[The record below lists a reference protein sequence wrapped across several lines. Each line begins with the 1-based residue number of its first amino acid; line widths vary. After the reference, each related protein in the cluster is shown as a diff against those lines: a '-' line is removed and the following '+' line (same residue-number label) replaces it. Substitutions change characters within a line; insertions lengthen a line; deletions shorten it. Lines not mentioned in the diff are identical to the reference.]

1 MQNHAF
7 YICLAFRH
15 CGFSNVAST
24 RLHEKRQTYIAGICW
39 SFHRCVFSNV
49 FLNGL
54 HNKRHSQIG
63 CICGVQLHCQ
73 LFSYGFLH
81 LHPLKKSNNFPLVWL
96 PFCVVLC
103 PNDCF
108 KLSQIHHW
116 LLVSKCKVFHDIL
129 SLFSCIGDWDWD
141 WLWLEW
147 CIASLLRIVP
157 KNIRNF
163 RQLKVTRMHSARRA

>member
-1 MQNHAF
+1 MHIHTGCICLTFLHCVSSNESSSCLHKKRHS
-7 YICLAFRH
+7 YTGCICLAFRH

-81 LHPLKKSNNFPLVWL
+81 LHPLKKSNNFPFVWL

-108 KLSQIHHW
+108 KLSQIYDW
-116 LLVSKCKVFHDIL
+116 LLVCKCKVCHGIL
-129 SLFSCIGDWDWD
+129 SLFSCTCGST
-141 WLWLEW
+141 LY
-147 CIASLLRIVP
+147 IAAGS
-157 KNIRNF
+157 K
-163 RQLKVTRMHSARRA
+163 